1 LKDEKVFKSFIN
13 TSSEIGDM
21 LINILQDDTEVIRHS
36 RKYITEGYWEWIFP
50 SLCMAYIN
58 YLDEDNSLDTEA
70 YFSLISK
77 KRAADEMAGLCSLL
91 MLQWLSIADFKNTK
105 YATCFAKYYAMIK
118 CI

>member
-1 LKDEKVFKSFIN
+1 MDFFSEINSLLKDEKVFKSFIN

-70 YFSLISK
+70 YFCQT
-77 KRAADEMAGLCSLL
+77 A
-91 MLQWLSIADFKNTK
+91 WKNGQGIRENSVEN
-105 YATCFAKYYAMIK
+105 CPP
-118 CI
+118 